1 MRRLLLFLLLG
12 GVLAAADLAR
22 RVEEAIEVS
31 PAARAAFWGVQIDD
45 LGTGRT
51 LVSVNAGRFFV
62 PASNTKLFTT
72 ALGLMR
78 LGADYRYETLVLAER
93 APDGAGTV
101 AGNVRLVG
109 GGDPNLS
116 ARAIPYRTGPIE
128 GNALAAI
135 EELAAQAVARGV
147 RRIEGDII
155 GDDSAYIWE
164 PFPAGWA
171 ADDGVWEYGGAVSAL
186 TVNDNAFTLR
196 VRPGARAGDLAAITL
211 APPLEFYTIDNRLR
225 TTARGERRLHI
236 AREPGSGQLRVWGE
250 LPVSDKGSSEI
261 LGVHEP
267 ALYAARAFYDA
278 LARRGVAIA
287 GRASVRHVFPNQV
300 ADLRRGPAPER
311 QPGFELARR
320 VSPPLIEDLRVTDK
334 VSQNLHAELT
344 LRAVAL
350 ARRKIGSR
358 EAGLEE
364 LKAFLDEVGVE
375 REAYTFHDGSGLA
388 RLNLVTP
395 ATVVKLLRYM
405 HASPAREGWLSLLP
419 VGGQDGTLEKRF
431 TGSAAA
437 GRIRAKTGTLSH
449 VSALSGY
456 AERRQGAPL
465 AFSILVNNYNAPSG
479 EVRAV
484 IDTICSLMVEE

>member
-1 MRRLLLFLLLG
+1 MRRLLLFLVAG
-12 GVLAAADLAR
+12 GALTAADLAS
-22 RVEEAIEVS
+22 RVPQVIEAS
-31 PAARAAFWGVQIDD
+31 PAARAAFWGVRVDD
-45 LGTGRT
+45 LETGRT
-51 LVSVNAGRFFV
+51 LVSINADRFFV

-72 ALGLMR
+72 ALGLVR
-78 LGADYRYETLVLAER
+78 LGPDYRYETLVLSER
-93 APDGAGTV
+93 PPDGAGTV
-101 AGNVRLVG
+101 AGIRLVG

-135 EELAAQAVARGV
+135 EELAARVVERGV
-147 RRIEGDII
+147 RRIEGDIV
-155 GDDSAYIWE
+155 GDDTAYVWE

-171 ADDGVWEYGGAVSAL
+171 ADDGIWEYGASVSAL

-196 VRPGARAGDLAAITL
+196 VRPGARAGDPAAITL
-211 APPLEFYTIDNRLR
+211 APPLEFYTIDNRVR
-225 TTARGERRLHI
+225 TTAGGERRVRI

-250 LPVSDKGSSEI
+250 LPAGDRGSSEI
-261 LGVHEP
+261 LGVHDP

-287 GRASVRHVFPNQV
+287 GRAGVRHVFPNQV
-300 ADLRRGPAPER
+300 EDLRNGPAPGRE
-311 QPGFELARR
+311 PGFELARR

-364 LKAFLDEVGVE
+364 LKAFLDEIGVE
-375 REAYTFHDGSGLA
+375 REAYAFHDGSGLA

-405 HASPAREGWLSLLP
+405 HTREGWLSLLP
-419 VGGQDGTLEKRF
+419 VGGRDGTLETRF
-431 TGSAAA
+431 KGSAAA
-437 GRIRAKTGTLSH
+437 GRILAKTGTLSH

-456 AERRQGAPL
+456 AERRNGAPL
-465 AFSILVNNYNAPSG
+465 AFAILVNNYNAPSG

-484 IDTICSLMVEE
+484 IDTICSLMVE